1 MNYIYLI
8 LFFNILS
15 AFSYNTKPNLCID
28 CKFFTKEF
36 LKDNKYG
43 KCLVFPIENLS
54 KDYLIDGTKNTEQT
68 EYFFCSTA
76 RSSERMC
83 GEDGKHFEKK

>member
-8 LFFNILS
+8 LFFNILP

-36 LKDNKYG
+36 LKDNKFG
-43 KCLVFPIENLS
+43 KCTFFPIEKS
-54 KDYLIDGTKNTEQT
+54 STDYLVDGTRGFEPT
-68 EYFFCSTA
+68 EYFYCSTA

-83 GEDGKHFEKK
+83 GEEGKHFEKK